1 MQKDVPNNTEK
12 LPTRLLT
19 GKDVAYLL
27 KISSSQ
33 AYKLMRRG
41 ELPAVHIGR
50 SIRVKPEDL
59 ENFIT
64 QNTTSYRGF

>member
-1 MQKDVPNNTEK
+1 MHIDIQNKSET
-12 LPTRLLT
+12 LPTRLFT

-27 KISSSQ
+27 RISSSQ
-33 AYKLMRRG
+33 AYKIIRRG

-59 ENFIT
+59 ETFIA
-64 QNTTSYRGF
+64 QNTTYGGF

>member
-1 MQKDVPNNTEK
+1 MEKEKLNNYEK

-19 GKDVAYLL
+19 GKDVAQML

-41 ELPAVHIGR
+41 ELPAVRIGR

-59 ENFIT
+59 ETFIAR
-64 QNTTSYRGF
+64 NTTSYGGF